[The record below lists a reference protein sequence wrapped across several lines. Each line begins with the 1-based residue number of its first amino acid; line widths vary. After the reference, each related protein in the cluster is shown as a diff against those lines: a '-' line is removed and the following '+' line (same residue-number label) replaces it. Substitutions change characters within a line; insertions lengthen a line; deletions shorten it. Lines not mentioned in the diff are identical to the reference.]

1 MHYLLIAA
9 VSMASWF
16 SPAEQASITITFK
29 NIKKA
34 KGQILVALRDTKGE
48 MLDGYIVPVTKT
60 GSITYTI
67 KDVKPGKYTIAAYH
81 DINKDEELN
90 TNFMGIPNEPYGFS
104 NDARG
109 TFGPPSFEDQTF
121 TVGGDV
127 KMSITLK

>member
-16 SPAEQASITITFK
+16 SPEEQASITITFK

-34 KGQILVALRDTKGE
+34 KGQIMVALRDTKGE

-90 TNFMGIPNEPYGFS
+90 K
-104 NDARG
+104 R
-109 TFGPPSFEDQTF
+109 
-121 TVGGDV
+121 
-127 KMSITLK
+127 